1 MIDDGGAQLPA
12 ERGRSGDYDLL
23 LYDYSKHLLSLA
35 LISIGGVITLAQSSV
50 GKTIPSKEIG
60 VVVIIL
66 ALSGL
71 AALSCSAAVLR
82 ARQNGT
88 PLGKSASYTHQ
99 GAMALL
105 GVGFGWFLM
114 SWLNNL
120 L

>member
-1 MIDDGGAQLPA
+1 MIEEQQSQIATKA
-12 ERGRSGDYDLL
+12 ERSGDYDLL

-50 GKTIPSKEIG
+50 GKTIPPKDIG
-60 VVVIIL
+60 VVVVIL
-66 ALSGL
+66 ALSGV
-71 AALSCSAAVLR
+71 AALSCSAAVLH
-82 ARQNGT
+82 ARQEST
-88 PLGKSASYTHQ
+88 KLGKNASYMHQ
-99 GAMALL
+99 AAMGLL